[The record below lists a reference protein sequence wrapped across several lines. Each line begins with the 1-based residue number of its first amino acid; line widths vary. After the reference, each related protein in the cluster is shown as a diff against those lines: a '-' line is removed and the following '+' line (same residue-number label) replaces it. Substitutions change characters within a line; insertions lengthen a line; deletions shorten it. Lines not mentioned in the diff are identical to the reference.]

1 MLILNYFVVIAMK
14 AQLQELE
21 RRINSQAE
29 RISAL
34 EEHNELLER
43 TLADFEECFGI
54 LGQKMRKRKQGS
66 KDKSRTK
73 VEDGDD
79 LRRKNLKR
87 VRFM

>member
-14 AQLQELE
+14 AQMQEVE

-43 TLADFEECFGI
+43 TLADFEECFDV
-54 LGQKMRKRKQGS
+54 LGQKMRKRKQES

-73 VEDGDD
+73 VEDADD
-79 LRRKNLKR
+79 LRRKNMKR